1 MKSIFKF
8 VVTPILALVLIL
20 LLLVRF
26 LNYYPERMEKQ
37 KVSCPADS
45 PILPSDKKIKI
56 LNWNVQYMAS
66 KNYIF
71 FYDLPDFKGKDI
83 RPSIEHVNQTIGE
96 VARVI
101 SDEKPD
107 ILLLQEF
114 NEGSTQTYQEDQL
127 AKLMAILPTE
137 YKCYTDAFYFKSKF
151 MPQYFYG
158 PVGMKLVVLSKYKI
172 SEGIRFQL
180 TQIPGDFISQS
191 FGFKRAI
198 LQAELPTT
206 SGKNFYVMSTHLDAF
221 SAGTNTMEIQVKEVA
236 SLLQN
241 LTNENKSWVI
251 SGDFNLLP
259 VNWDKSKLHPDNQT
273 YYNPKSEMEFLK
285 NFKTTVN
292 NEDLNGKNQNQFY
305 THFPNHPEAKAP
317 DRTIDYYFY
326 SDDLIQKAY
335 FVRNKDSLKISD
347 HLPMIFEFEFSKSKN

>member
-1 MKSIFKF
+1 MKFIFKF
-8 VVTPILALVLIL
+8 ILLPILSLVLF
-20 LLLVRF
+20 LVF
-26 LNYYPERMEKQ
+26 LIWYLNYFPNKVEKM
-37 KVSCPADS
+37 KVSCPNDS
-45 PILPSDKKIKI
+45 PVLPTNKKVKV

-71 FYDLPDFKGKDI
+71 FYDMPDFKGKDI
-83 RPSIEHVNQTIGE
+83 RPSFEHVNETIGE
-96 VARVI
+96 VARI
-101 SDEKPD
+101 INDENPD

-114 NEGSTQTYQEDQL
+114 NENSAQTYQEDQL
-127 AKLMAILPTE
+127 AKLMALISSE
-137 YKCYTDAFYFKSKF
+137 YKCYTDAFYFKSKY

-172 SEGIRFQL
+172 TDGNRFAL
-180 TQIPGDFISQS
+180 TQIPGDLISES

-206 SGKNFYVMSTHLDAF
+206 SGKKFYAMSTHLDAF

-236 SLLQN
+236 NLLN
-241 LTNENKSWVI
+241 TLTNEKNPWVI

-259 VNWDKSKLHPDNQT
+259 TNWNKEKLHPDNQT
-273 YYNPKSEMEFLK
+273 YYNPSSEMEYLK
-285 NFKTTVN
+285 DFQTTVS
-292 NEDLNGKNQNQFY
+292 NEELNGKNQNQFY

-326 SDDLIQKAY
+326 SPNLIQKKY
-335 FVRNKDSLKISD
+335 YVRSKDTLKISD
-347 HLPMIFEFEFSKSKN
+347 HLPMIFEFEFK